1 MLRPSAVLC
10 AELQGNAHRITSS
23 PWLSLSPLFFFFLH
37 HIKSQVTGGEG
48 VSSEGTELCIYD
60 PDLPILTFFFTL
72 SGMFCKHNPPKCTLP
87 ALNKWV
93 LLERQNQQWAFLCSL
108 DTVAVKKLQYWQ
120 VTSGKSSIVKARKS
134 CVLQKNEI
142 KKQETPVNCRILQKH
157 AG

>member
-60 PDLPILTFFFTL
+60 PDLPTLTFFFL
-72 SGMFCKHNPPKCTLP
+72 S
-87 ALNKWV
+87 
-93 LLERQNQQWAFLCSL
+93 LERFASITHQNAHCLL
-108 DTVAVKKLQYWQ
+108 L
-120 VTSGKSSIVKARKS
+120 TSGFCWRDRIRNGLFCAALTQWLLRNCSIDKWQEQHCKS
-134 CVLQKNEI
+134 
-142 KKQETPVNCRILQKH
+142 KKILRTAEK
-157 AG
+157 